1 MEEHAARGL
10 SLQPVA
16 GGYRETQQMQ
26 QTATHKTISS
36 LVMFINTTVKRDSH
50 EERYHKMSRQ
60 WREPNHF
67 ITMFLK

>member
-1 MEEHAARGL
+1 
-10 SLQPVA
+10 
-16 GGYRETQQMQ
+16 
-26 QTATHKTISS
+26 
-36 LVMFINTTVKRDSH
+36 MFINTTVKRDSH